1 MACEHYAKS
10 TKINHGMVRATTPS
24 PILAMPV
31 LSLQFFQLPLP
42 YVYPSVKSL
51 YRNWIS
57 KKNNWWKFG
66 AFCPHCCILFMKSKF
81 CSALSSN
88 ECISQRIAGESFC
101 IISEIVVKCQRFFRC
116 DSNNRK
122 IRWVLPKLELGMP
135 NFTNSV
141 VLFLWQNHTSQ
152 NELDLTIRINIP
164 RKTPSPEMK
173 TNTDVSLLIET
184 RPNWAR

>member
-1 MACEHYAKS
+1 MAWSEPPHP
-10 TKINHGMVRATTPS
+10 PS
-24 PILAMPV
+24 PILTMPV

-51 YRNWIS
+51 YCNWIS
-57 KKNNWWKFG
+57 KKNNWWKFV

-101 IISEIVVKCQRFFRC
+101 IISEIVVKCQRIFRC

-122 IRWVLPKLELGMP
+122 ISCVLPKLEFWQFGLRDAPLYQFCSFFM
-135 NFTNSV
+135 
-141 VLFLWQNHTSQ
+141 WQNHKSQ

-173 TNTDVSLLIET
+173 TNTDVNVLIEKI
-184 RPNWAR
+184 

>member
-1 MACEHYAKS
+1 MNTLSNQQKS
-10 TKINHGMVRATTPS
+10 YGMVRATTPS
-24 PILAMPV
+24 PILTMPV
-31 LSLQFFQLPLP
+31 LSLQFFQIPLP

-51 YRNWIS
+51 YCNWIS

-101 IISEIVVKCQRFFRC
+101 IISEIVVKCQRIFRC

-122 IRWVLPKLELGMP
+122 ISWVLPKLE
-135 NFTNSV
+135 F
-141 VLFLWQNHTSQ
+141 WQFGLRDASLYQFCSFFYMTKSQ
-152 NELDLTIRINIP
+152 KPKRVGLD
-164 RKTPSPEMK
+164 
-173 TNTDVSLLIET
+173 D
-184 RPNWAR
+184 